1 MAQTATINTRIDAR
15 TKQQALKVL
24 DKLHL
29 SMSEAIAIYLR
40 QIIFHQ
46 GIPFELKIPNK
57 TTAAAIDQARNDK
70 DLAGFSSVDDL
81 FDDLESRT

>member
-1 MAQTATINTRIDAR
+1 MTQTASINTRIDSR
-15 TKQQALKVL
+15 TKQQAAKVL

-40 QIIFHQ
+40 QIVFHQ

-57 TTAAAIDQARNDK
+57 TTATAVEQARQDT
-70 DLAGFSSVDDL
+70 DLASFSSVDEL
-81 FDDLESRT
+81 FDDLQS

>member
-1 MAQTATINTRIDAR
+1 MKMTQTASINTRIDAR
-15 TKQQALKVL
+15 TKQQASKVL

-40 QIIFHQ
+40 QIVFHQ

-57 TTAAAIDQARNDK
+57 TTAAAIDQAREDK
-70 DLAGFSSVDDL
+70 DLASFSSVDDL
-81 FDDLESRT
+81 FEDLDS